1 MIMATNMDISYR
13 QGIRSKGFA
22 ITAATGITQQ
32 TLSLSGLAK
41 SFEGFLLS
49 SAFTATPQTIIDQ
62 PAQLRITLT
71 INNDTCIDDDL
82 AVSYALTS
90 TGGFTGGFPFFIP
103 IPRRLT
109 GQDTIQL
116 RITNSA
122 ASQNVEC
129 TSLVPQRA
137 VIITECRNLE
147 GPTSLVG
154 PFC

>member
-41 SFEGFLLS
+41 SFEGILVS
-49 SAFTATPQTIIDQ
+49 SAFTATPQTIID

-71 INNDTCIDDDL
+71 INNDVVIDDDL
-82 AVSYALTS
+82 AFHYAITA

-116 RITNSA
+116 RLVNAA
-122 ASQNVEC
+122 ASQNVNV
-129 TSLVPQRA
+129 TVWY
-137 VIITECRNLE
+137 RNEL
-147 GPTSLVG
+147 
-154 PFC
+154 

>member
-41 SFEGFLLS
+41 SFEGILFS
-49 SAFTATPQTIIDQ
+49 SAFTATPQTIID

-71 INNDTCIDDDL
+71 INNDVVIDDDL
-82 AVSYALTS
+82 AFHYAITA

-116 RITNSA
+116 RLVNAA
-122 ASQNVEC
+122 ASQNVNV
-129 TSLVPQRA
+129 TVWY
-137 VIITECRNLE
+137 RNEL
-147 GPTSLVG
+147 
-154 PFC
+154 